1 MWYIEGIAMRVNV
14 GMKGRTI
21 TIIFLMSL
29 IVLSLPKT
37 ELPTAHAIGVA
48 NVIVQNVF
56 WGTDP
61 TNPIT
66 VHPGDV
72 NVQLNIVLTNVG
84 DDVAR
89 NVNGTISLTPP
100 IDYNYFL
107 DQVRYSADSVTKAA
121 GDIDAGA
128 SYTLTY
134 ILTVEPSAKQGVYH
148 YHLLLSYQSAREL
161 QEVNKTVEIDAPVTF
176 GELHIQSV
184 STNPVKLFP
193 DSYANQVTI
202 TIANSGNG
210 IAKDVQ
216 VYLELSQPFSASS
229 SGSAEIFVGN
239 IPAGQTLPANFVIDV
254 AENATW
260 GQYSATLLQ
269 VIENNQLPIGQVPL
283 YVAEKVIFQIV
294 SVTPTVVHPGDSADV
309 ISVLIKNT
317 SNDTRAE
324 SVRVELQVGN
334 YWTGTLTDF
343 LGDMT
348 QQQNKTAVF
357 TVAIDSSEPT
367 GTYPCGLR
375 FDWTQNNNQ
384 FSLDHTYPITL
395 HIERGRPPITLFVI
409 LVAVIVVAA
418 GYFFMRKRRKVAKLV
433 QQLTSVK

>member
-1 MWYIEGIAMRVNV
+1 N
-14 GMKGRTI
+14 
-21 TIIFLMSL
+21 
-29 IVLSLPKT
+29 
-37 ELPTAHAIGVA
+37 
-48 NVIVQNVF
+48 
-56 WGTDP
+56 
-61 TNPIT
+61 
-66 VHPGDV
+66 
-72 NVQLNIVLTNVG
+72 
-84 DDVAR
+84 
-89 NVNGTISLTPP
+89 
-100 IDYNYFL
+100 
-107 DQVRYSADSVTKAA
+107 QVKYSANSVTKVA

-134 ILTVEPSAKQGVYH
+134 TLTVEPSAKQGVYH
-148 YHLLLSYQSAREL
+148 YNLLLSYQSAREL
-161 QEVNKTVEIDAPVTF
+161 QQVNKTVEIDAPVTF
-176 GELHIQSV
+176 GELHIQSI

-193 DSYANQVTI
+193 DSFANQVTI

-229 SGSAEIFVGN
+229 SGSTEIFVGN

-260 GQYSATLLQ
+260 GQYSATLVQ
-269 VIENNQLPIGQVPL
+269 IVGASNQTIPIGEVPL

-294 SVTPTVVHPGDSADV
+294 SITPTVVHPGDSGDV

-317 SNDTRAE
+317 SNDTIAE

-343 LGDMT
+343 LGDLT

-357 TVAIDSSEPT
+357 TVDIDSSEPT

-375 FDWTQNNNQ
+375 FDWTQDNNQ
-384 FSLDHTYPITL
+384 FSLNHTYPITL
-395 HIERGRPPITLFVI
+395 YIEKGQPPVTLFVI
-409 LVAVIVVAA
+409 LVAVIVGA
-418 GYFFMRKRRKVAKLV
+418 GYFFIRKRRKLAKQA
-433 QQLTSVK
+433 QQSTPAK

>member
-1 MWYIEGIAMRVNV
+1 
-14 GMKGRTI
+14 MKRRTI
-21 TIIFLMSL
+21 TLIFLTFL
-29 IVLSLPKT
+29 IALSLPKT
-37 ELPTAHAIGVA
+37 GLPTVHAIGVA

-56 WGTDP
+56 WGTDS
-61 TNPIT
+61 TSPIT

-72 NVQLNIVLTNVG
+72 NVQLNIVLMNVG

-89 NVNGTISLTPP
+89 NVNGTLLLTPP
-100 IDYNYFL
+100 IDYNYFIG
-107 DQVRYSADSVTKAA
+107 QVKYAAPSVTKVA

-134 ILTVEPSAKQGVYH
+134 TLTVEPSAKEGVYH
-148 YHLLLSYQSAREL
+148 YNLLLSYQSAREL
-161 QEVNKTVEIDAPVTF
+161 QQVNKTVVIDAPVTF

-193 DSYANQVTI
+193 DSYANQVTV

-229 SGSAEIFVGN
+229 SGSTEIFVGN
-239 IPAGQTLPANFVIDV
+239 IQNCQAGAVSCPTIPANFVIDV
-254 AENATW
+254 AQNATW
-260 GQYSATLLQ
+260 GQYSATLVQ
-269 VIENNQLPIGQVPL
+269 VVGASNRTIPIGQVPL

-294 SVTPTVVHPGDSADV
+294 SITPTVVHPGDSGDV

-317 SNDTRAE
+317 SNDTDAE
-324 SVRVELQVGN
+324 SVRIELQVGN

-348 QQQNKTAVF
+348 HQQNKTAVF
-357 TVAIDSSEPT
+357 TVDIDSSEPT

-375 FDWTQNNNQ
+375 FDWTQDNNQ
-384 FSLDHTYPITL
+384 FSLNHTYPTTL
-395 HIERGRPPITLFVI
+395 YIEKGQPPITLFVI
-409 LVAVIVVAA
+409 LVAVIVGA
-418 GYFFMRKRRKVAKLV
+418 GYFFIRKRRKANLAKQV
-433 QQLTSVK
+433 QQSTATPVK

>member
-1 MWYIEGIAMRVNV
+1 TFLIAL
-14 GMKGRTI
+14 G
-21 TIIFLMSL
+21 
-29 IVLSLPKT
+29 LPKT
-37 ELPTAHAIGVA
+37 GLPTVHAIGVA

-61 TNPIT
+61 TSPIT

-72 NVQLNIVLTNVG
+72 NVQLNIVLNNVG

-89 NVNGTISLTPP
+89 NVNGTLLLTPP
-100 IDYNYFL
+100 VEYNYFIG
-107 DQVRYSADSVTKAA
+107 QVKYSAGSVTKVA
-121 GDIDAGA
+121 GDIAAGA

-134 ILTVEPSAKQGVYH
+134 TVNVDPSAKQGVYH
-148 YHLLLSYQSAREL
+148 YNLLLSYQSAREL
-161 QEVNKTVEIDAPVTF
+161 QQVNKTVEVDAPVTY

-184 STNPVKLFP
+184 TTSPVKLFP
-193 DSYANQVTI
+193 DSYANQVMV

-229 SGSAEIFVGN
+229 SGSTEIFVGN
-239 IPAGQTLPANFVIDV
+239 IPIGQTLPANFVIDV

-260 GQYSATLLQ
+260 GQYSATLVQ
-269 VIENNQLPIGQVPL
+269 VVGGSNNLTIPIGQVPL

-294 SVTPTVVHPGDSADV
+294 SITPTVVHPGDSGDV
-309 ISVLIKNT
+309 ISVFVKNT
-317 SNDTRAE
+317 SNDTIAE
-324 SVRVELQVGN
+324 SVRIELQVGN

-357 TVAIDSSEPT
+357 TVDIDSSEPT

-375 FDWTQNNNQ
+375 FDWTQDNNQ
-384 FSLDHTYPITL
+384 FSLNHTYPITL
-395 HIERGRPPITLFVI
+395 YIEKGQPPVTLFVI
-409 LVAVIVVAA
+409 LVAVIVGA
-418 GYFFMRKRRKVAKLV
+418 GYFFIRKRRKLAKQA
-433 QQLTSVK
+433 QQSTPAK

>member
-1 MWYIEGIAMRVNV
+1 
-14 GMKGRTI
+14 MKRRTI
-21 TIIFLMSL
+21 TIIFLTFL
-29 IVLSLPKT
+29 IALSLPKT
-37 ELPTAHAIGVA
+37 GLPAAQAIGVA
-48 NVIVQNVF
+48 NVVVQNIY
-56 WGTDP
+56 WGMNAA
-61 TNPIT
+61 NPIT

-72 NVQLNIVLTNVG
+72 NVQLNIVLENVG

-89 NVNGTISLTPP
+89 NVNGTLLLTPP
-100 IDYNYFL
+100 IDYIYFVN
-107 DQVRYSADSVTKAA
+107 QVKYSAPSVTKVA
-121 GDIDAGA
+121 GDIAAGA

-134 ILTVEPSAKQGVYH
+134 TLTVEPSAKQGVYH
-148 YHLLLSYQSAREL
+148 YNLLLSYQSAREL
-161 QEVNKTVEIDAPVTF
+161 QQVNKTVEIDAPITF

-184 STNPVKLFP
+184 TTTPVKLFP
-193 DSYANQVTI
+193 DSYANQVSV

-254 AENATW
+254 AQNATW
-260 GQYSATLLQ
+260 GQYSATLVQ
-269 VIENNQLPIGQVPL
+269 VVGASNQTIPIGQVPL

-294 SVTPTVVHPGDSADV
+294 SITPTVVHPGDSGDV
-309 ISVLIKNT
+309 ISVFIKNT
-317 SNDTRAE
+317 SNDTTAE

-357 TVAIDSSEPT
+357 TVDIDSSEPT

-375 FDWTQNNNQ
+375 FDWTQDNNQ
-384 FSLDHTYPITL
+384 FSLNHTYPITL
-395 HIERGRPPITLFVI
+395 YIEKGQPPITIFVI
-409 LVAVIVVAA
+409 LVAVIAGA
-418 GYFFMRKRRKVAKLV
+418 GYFFIRKRRKLAKQA
-433 QQLTSVK
+433 QQSTPAK

>member
-1 MWYIEGIAMRVNV
+1 
-14 GMKGRTI
+14 MKRRTI
-21 TIIFLMSL
+21 TIILLTFL
-29 IVLSLPKT
+29 IALSLPKT
-37 ELPTAHAIGVA
+37 GLPAAQAIGVA
-48 NVIVQNVF
+48 NVVVQNIY
-56 WGTDP
+56 WGMNAA
-61 TNPIT
+61 NPIT

-72 NVQLNIVLTNVG
+72 NVQLNIVLENVG

-89 NVNGTISLTPP
+89 NVNGTLLLTPP
-100 IDYNYFL
+100 IDYIYFVN
-107 DQVRYSADSVTKAA
+107 QVKYSAASVTKVA
-121 GDIDAGA
+121 GDIASGA

-134 ILTVEPSAKQGVYH
+134 TLTVEPSAKQGVYH
-148 YHLLLSYQSAREL
+148 YNLLLSYQSAREL
-161 QEVNKTVEIDAPVTF
+161 QQVNKTVEIDAPITF

-184 STNPVKLFP
+184 TTTPVKLFP
-193 DSYANQVTI
+193 DSYANQVSV

-254 AENATW
+254 AQNATW
-260 GQYSATLLQ
+260 GQYSATLVQ
-269 VIENNQLPIGQVPL
+269 VVGASNQTIPIGQVPL

-294 SVTPTVVHPGDSADV
+294 SITPTVVHPGDSGDV
-309 ISVLIKNT
+309 ISVFIKNT
-317 SNDTRAE
+317 SNDTTAE

-357 TVAIDSSEPT
+357 TVDIDSSEPT

-375 FDWTQNNNQ
+375 FDWTQDNNQ
-384 FSLDHTYPITL
+384 FSLNHTYPITL
-395 HIERGRPPITLFVI
+395 YIEKGQPPITIFVI
-409 LVAVIVVAA
+409 LVAVIAGA
-418 GYFFMRKRRKVAKLV
+418 GYFFIRKRRKLAKQA
-433 QQLTSVK
+433 QQSTPAK